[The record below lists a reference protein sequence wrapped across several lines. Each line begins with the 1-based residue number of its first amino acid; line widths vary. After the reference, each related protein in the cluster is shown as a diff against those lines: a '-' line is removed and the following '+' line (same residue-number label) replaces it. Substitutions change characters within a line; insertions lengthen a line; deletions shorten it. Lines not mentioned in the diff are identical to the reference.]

1 MLAGIRKRLARKQLG
16 IKECEDDD
24 KDDLH
29 ANAFAPPTNYIKIS
43 QGKIQLVHQPPPP
56 SSPVTA
62 GYPTTPSSPSGGG
75 HQQQPTSAGMVMSST
90 LSSTAT
96 TATLNG
102 YHRTTSTSSCNGSES
117 PREKDNLQRRIA
129 DLEAAFLRLEQKI
142 NKSQCGSPTFEKELR
157 QQLENMSRVMKSKER
172 RQLQTCRDHK
182 ALQTR
187 FARQENLLHALQQ
200 ENKALLTR
208 IRQYEHCL
216 DDVMRKVVDAIVAED
231 NLREEVVLLKSR
243 VRDLEAQNAA
253 LSASPA
259 KGRDEGYC
267 TMSSGQPQ
275 PSNGHLEDLP
285 EEPEQWLLPAEPC
298 STEMEDWSMSQ
309 EELAVIT
316 LDESREQQQRRQ
328 LLKLSS
334 NSVNGEHDWLW
345 NSNDLLNSTM
355 VETDSVTDNI
365 SQLLQQKIIYSE
377 DEEVTCTEF
386 TNDFYKLVNIR
397 SNSARSLYS
406 YVDEDTDDEDDDEDE
421 EEETENDLE
430 DDGNSSLSP
439 SHKRLRSKV
448 LKSRQSQPSPTPSE
462 AGRAQVTS
470 CSSSETDDFSHC
482 TTTTNSIHTE
492 IPLHTLEEND
502 DDDDDDDSS
511 CCEIPTNGK
520 EEQHQVD
527 HHHQSDIEIED
538 VIPMDSNLPPP
549 PPALSPLK
557 NHTNHQRLIT
567 EHMTEKECIEQIIKT
582 ELSRTPKR
590 HKLMKSQSTIE
601 ERETCHILRNQ
612 HSPQH
617 LAPSQVVRSGSV
629 NGNLVAKTNKYQE
642 RLQNANNS
650 WRRSNGWKRVMS
662 PARSPTIV
670 SPKKD
675 NNKSNDAKSPPKV
688 IPTRIPSCISP
699 SSLHHSSNNQQ
710 TKMLTNIAAA
720 VNSNNTSS
728 NQNSSHQTPAVR
740 KSKIPPPVPVRRSYA
755 S

>member
-1 MLAGIRKRLARKQLG
+1 MLAGIRKRLARKQLD

-29 ANAFAPPTNYIKIS
+29 ATAFVPPTNYIKIS

-56 SSPVTA
+56 TPT
-62 GYPTTPSSPSGGG
+62 TTPSTLLPPPPCSPPPSF
-75 HQQQPTSAGMVMSST
+75 SSQ
-90 LSSTAT
+90 
-96 TATLNG
+96 
-102 YHRTTSTSSCNGSES
+102 HICNGLES
-117 PREKDNLQRRIA
+117 PNDKDKIEHRIVE
-129 DLEAAFLRLEQKI
+129 LEAALLRLQEKV
-142 NKSQCGSPTFEKELR
+142 NNSQCGSPTFEKELR
-157 QQLENMSRVMKSKER
+157 QQLENMSRVIKSKER
-172 RQLQTCRDHK
+172 KQLQTCRDHK

-187 FARQENLLHALQQ
+187 FARQENLLHTLQQ
-200 ENKALLTR
+200 ENKALLLR
-208 IRQYEHCL
+208 VRQYEHCL

-231 NLREEVVLLKSR
+231 NLREEVSLLKGR

-316 LDESREQQQRRQ
+316 LDDDRELQHRRQ
-328 LLKLSS
+328 QKLS
-334 NSVNGEHDWLW
+334 EHDWIW
-345 NSNDLLNSTM
+345 NSTDLLNSTM
-355 VETDSVTDNI
+355 VETDSVGDNI

-377 DEEVTCTEF
+377 DEEVACTEF

-397 SNSARSLYS
+397 SSSARSLYS
-406 YVDEDTDDEDDDEDE
+406 YIEGDTDDEDDDEDDE
-421 EEETENDLE
+421 DSEDDDDDEE

-448 LKSRQSQPSPTPSE
+448 LKSRQKQPSPTPSE

-482 TTTTNSIHTE
+482 TTHQE
-492 IPLHTLEEND
+492 ITLQTLKENEIIGEEEVAVNED
-502 DDDDDDDSS
+502 
-511 CCEIPTNGK
+511 
-520 EEQHQVD
+520 EQTLDQH
-527 HHHQSDIEIED
+527 SDIEIEEVQLD
-538 VIPMDSNLPPP
+538 GELQTPPVIIM
-549 PPALSPLK
+549 
-557 NHTNHQRLIT
+557 NHTNHQRHLS

-582 ELSRTPKR
+582 ELSRTPR

-601 ERETCHILRNQ
+601 ERETNNILRNRQ
-612 HSPQH
+612 QQNDK
-617 LAPSQVVRSGSV
+617 LSQVVRSGSV
-629 NGNLVAKTNKYQE
+629 NGNLVTKARYQE
-642 RLQNANNS
+642 RIQNTNNS
-650 WRRSNGWKRVMS
+650 WRRSNGWKRVIS
-662 PARSPTIV
+662 PSHSPTV
-670 SPKKD
+670 ASPKKETKPSD
-675 NNKSNDAKSPPKV
+675 LKSPPKPT
-688 IPTRIPSCISP
+688 PTRIPSCKPTSTCP
-699 SSLHHSSNNQQ
+699 NNQQ
-710 TKMLTNIAAA
+710 QQKVSTNTTTTHLQ
-720 VNSNNTSS
+720 TSQQS
-728 NQNSSHQTPAVR
+728 TR

>member
-29 ANAFAPPTNYIKIS
+29 ANAFTPPTNYIKIS

-56 SSPVTA
+56 SSPVTTFF
-62 GYPTTPSSPSGGG
+62 PTTPSSPPP
-75 HQQQPTSAGMVMSST
+75 PTTQSPCGVATLTST

-102 YHRTTSTSSCNGSES
+102 YHHTSSTSCNGSES
-117 PREKDNLQRRIA
+117 PRD
-129 DLEAAFLRLEQKI
+129 
-142 NKSQCGSPTFEKELR
+142 KSQCGSPTFEKELR

-328 LLKLSS
+328 QLKLSS

-377 DEEVTCTEF
+377 DEEVACTEF

-421 EEETENDLE
+421 DEEETENDLE
-430 DDGNSSLSP
+430 DDGNASLSP

-492 IPLHTLEEND
+492 IPLHTLEEHED
-502 DDDDDDDSS
+502 DEDDDDDDDSS
-511 CCEIPTNGK
+511 CCEETQTNGD
-520 EEQHQVD
+520 EQHQLNDD
-527 HHHQSDIEIED
+527 HQTHSDIEIED
-538 VIPMDSNLPPP
+538 VIPLDSNLPPP
-549 PPALSPLK
+549 PPPASSLPPIHSPLK

-612 HSPQH
+612 SNSPQH
-617 LAPSQVVRSGSV
+617 LAPGQVVRSGSV
-629 NGNLVAKTNKYQE
+629 NGNLVAKTTNKYQE

-670 SPKKD
+670 SPKKE

-710 TKMLTNIAAA
+710 TTTKSAAA
-720 VNSNNTSS
+720 VASNNISS
-728 NQNSSHQTPAVR
+728 NQNSSLHQTPAVR